1 MVPAA
6 WHTVVVMVRGCSL
19 PLFVVSCYTFFMP
32 PLCPGCRSLTS
43 EDSAFYPF
51 CSERCRL
58 VDLGAWLSADY
69 RVPEDPQQSVPI
81 SVEGAS
87 PSDT

>member
-1 MVPAA
+1 M
-6 WHTVVVMVRGCSL
+6 S
-19 PLFVVSCYTFFMP
+19 

-58 VDLGAWLSADY
+58 VDLGAWLNADY
-69 RVPEDPQQSVPI
+69 RVPEDSRQSVPI
-81 SVEGAS
+81 SVEGA
-87 PSDT
+87 PSSDS